1 MRKGVTLLGAE
12 WKSDPEIIGEKIK
25 AARKK
30 AKLTQE
36 QLAEEIGGGCTN
48 KVISRYENGRVEM
61 GVQALWDIAESL
73 EVPVNDLVPDR
84 LQVHRADENQQ
95 ELDSIFTELSEEKKT
110 QLLQMARWLRFEENK
125 KAIWLAWFSG
135 YVSLFLCLQT
145 VQL

>member
-1 MRKGVTLLGAE
+1 MGAE

-61 GVQALWDIAESL
+61 GVQALCDIAESL

-110 QLLQMARWLRFEENK
+110 QLLQMARRLRFEENK
-125 KAIWLAWFSG
+125 KAISLALFSG

>member
-1 MRKGVTLLGAE
+1 MRKGVTLLGAG

-61 GVQALWDIAESL
+61 GVQALCDIAESL

-125 KAIWLAWFSG
+125 KAI
-135 YVSLFLCLQT
+135 
-145 VQL
+145 

>member
-61 GVQALWDIAESL
+61 GVQALCDIAESL

-84 LQVHRADENQQ
+84 LQVHRADEKQQ

-125 KAIWLAWFSG
+125 KAI
-135 YVSLFLCLQT
+135 
-145 VQL
+145 

>member
-1 MRKGVTLLGAE
+1 MRKGGVTLLGAE

-61 GVQALWDIAESL
+61 GVQALCDIAESL

-125 KAIWLAWFSG
+125 KAI
-135 YVSLFLCLQT
+135 
-145 VQL
+145 

>member
-61 GVQALWDIAESL
+61 GLQALCDIAESL

-125 KAIWLAWFSG
+125 KAI
-135 YVSLFLCLQT
+135 
-145 VQL
+145 

>member
-61 GVQALWDIAESL
+61 GVQALCDIAESL

-84 LQVHRADENQQ
+84 LQVHRADESQQ

-125 KAIWLAWFSG
+125 KAI
-135 YVSLFLCLQT
+135 
-145 VQL
+145 

>member
-61 GVQALWDIAESL
+61 GVQALCDIAESL

-110 QLLQMARWLRFEENK
+110 QLLQMARWLRFEENMK
-125 KAIWLAWFSG
+125 VI
-135 YVSLFLCLQT
+135 
-145 VQL
+145 

>member
-61 GVQALWDIAESL
+61 GVQALCDIAESL

-125 KAIWLAWFSG
+125 KAI
-135 YVSLFLCLQT
+135 
-145 VQL
+145 

>member
-1 MRKGVTLLGAE
+1 MGAE

-36 QLAEEIGGGCTN
+36 QLAEESGGGWTN

-61 GVQALWDIAESL
+61 GVQALCDIAESL

-125 KAIWLAWFSG
+125 KAI
-135 YVSLFLCLQT
+135 
-145 VQL
+145 

>member
-1 MRKGVTLLGAE
+1 MGAE

-61 GVQALWDIAESL
+61 GVQALCDIAESL

-125 KAIWLAWFSG
+125 KAIGLAWFSG

>member
-61 GVQALWDIAESL
+61 GVQALCDIAESL

-125 KAIWLAWFSG
+125 KAIRLAWFSG

>member
-1 MRKGVTLLGAE
+1 MGAG

-36 QLAEEIGGGCTN
+36 QLAEEISGGCTN

-61 GVQALWDIAESL
+61 GVQALCDIAESL

-125 KAIWLAWFSG
+125 KAI
-135 YVSLFLCLQT
+135 
-145 VQL
+145 

>member
-61 GVQALWDIAESL
+61 GVQALGDIAESL

-125 KAIWLAWFSG
+125 KAI
-135 YVSLFLCLQT
+135 
-145 VQL
+145 